1 MGTHEIVLLL
11 GSAVQLG
18 RTSYE
23 PVRWKGGKS
32 MSIATTHGD
41 KGQTGLIGGMRVSKA
56 DLRVEAY
63 GAVDELNSSL
73 GFARSICNNQEIRS
87 WTEEIQR
94 TLFRVGSALA
104 TPPESRKGEQSITQ
118 QDVETLTR
126 LVHQIENTEGVL
138 SDWSLPGAHTESAAY
153 EIARTVCRRAE
164 RDTVRLASNGGDVSP
179 ELLAYLNRLSDLIW
193 LFGRLIEVNAGVDAR
208 LRSEETAGPKW
219 SKAWK

>member
-1 MGTHEIVLLL
+1 
-11 GSAVQLG
+11 
-18 RTSYE
+18 
-23 PVRWKGGKS
+23 

-41 KGQTGLIGGMRVSKA
+41 KGQTGLIGAMRVSKA

-193 LFGRLIEVNAGVDAR
+193 LLGRLIEVNAGVDAR
-208 LRSEETAGPKW
+208 LRSEEAAGPKW

>member
-1 MGTHEIVLLL
+1 
-11 GSAVQLG
+11 
-18 RTSYE
+18 
-23 PVRWKGGKS
+23 

-73 GFARSICNNQEIRS
+73 GFARSICTNQEIRS

-94 TLFRVGSALA
+94 TLFRVGSSLA
-104 TPPESRKGEQSITQ
+104 TPPESRKGEQSITL
-118 QDVETLTR
+118 QDVEALTR
-126 LVHQIENTEGVL
+126 LVHQIEKAEGVL
-138 SDWSLPGAHTESAAY
+138 SDWSLPGSHTESAAY

-193 LFGRLIEVNAGVDAR
+193 LFGRLIEVKAGVDAR